1 MSKTR
6 FAKGAIRE
14 FKRKTLKNFDFLGT
28 GIGIG
33 AGVALERDRANFEKR
48 TKNRTK
54 KCGKKYAIDPFKDSH
69 ADKMKKLRQFNK
81 CRHRK

>member
-33 AGVALERDRANFEKR
+33 AGVALERDRANFE
-48 TKNRTK
+48 NRTK

-69 ADKMKKLRQFNK
+69 ADKMKKA
-81 CRHRK
+81 